1 MTCSG
6 LGDRPGHGCHR
17 SAGAERAIA
26 SRRSVARHV
35 VAEEIERGG
44 ASKMNFEVMAS
55 GAPGGVALRLPA
67 GGD

>member
-1 MTCSG
+1 
-6 LGDRPGHGCHR
+6 
-17 SAGAERAIA
+17 
-26 SRRSVARHV
+26 VARHV